1 MVAGVQLDVGALD
14 RDAELMSNC
23 IAVLVR
29 FNVEYL
35 IGLVDIQLRY
45 RHSTSVRQ
53 QAQLASA
60 FEKFARKWFGKE
72 SRKGRGPAPFV
83 LHGHPDAV
91 DWPDG
96 ELPEHWQAHFD
107 EVEVT

>member
-1 MVAGVQLDVGALD
+1 MPRLDAVGRQVD
-14 RDAELMSNC
+14 EDEDC
-23 IAVLVR
+23 G
-29 FNVEYL
+29 YL

-60 FEKFARKWFGKE
+60 FEKFARKWFGQE

-96 ELPEHWQAHFD
+96 ELPEHWQAHCD